1 MYKKLLCFLFV
12 ASLVLLVKAQSFI
25 VTGRILDSISRQP
38 LEAANIEE
46 VGNEN
51 SKTIS
56 DATGRFSIKVNSATP
71 ILKASFIGYKNTT
84 IKPSGKDN
92 VKIEMLPGA
101 VNLEDVIITPNG
113 GSQKFTA
120 LAKVDLDLKPV
131 KNTQELLRLVP
142 GLFVAQHADG
152 GKAEQIFLRGF
163 DCDHGT
169 DIQVSVDG
177 LPVNMVSHAHGQG
190 YADAHFIIPET
201 INNID
206 YGTGPYYA
214 QHGNLN
220 TAGYVNF
227 STFNNV
233 AKSQLQVEAGR
244 FNTYRALAMLDLVK
258 HNKDKQSAYIAS
270 EFNYTNGPTI
280 NPQNFNRF
288 NLFGKYNLA
297 ITAYTNLTTSLSAF
311 KSRWDAS
318 GQVPTR
324 AVEQNLIDRLGSID
338 PTEGGNSARYNAY
351 MLLTHSCRN
360 GAIFN
365 NQLYYSRYIFNLY
378 SNFTFYLTDTVN
390 GDEIN
395 QAEKRN
401 LFGYTSSLSK
411 KIIYN
416 KWTLNSTYAAGL
428 RYDATN
434 DSYLAQTV
442 KRRFIKYIKRGD
454 INEANAFAYTQQQL
468 SFDRWLI
475 EGGIRFDYLH
485 FNYFDKLTQPQQPS
499 QSKSIISPKI
509 NVQYSISKKVQ
520 LYVKAGKGFHS
531 NDTRVVVANYG
542 YDILPAAYGTDI
554 GFILKPTNNLLIN
567 IAAWQLHLNQE
578 FVYVGDDGNIEPSG
592 RTNRKGIDV
601 IARYQFSS
609 YLFAKANINST
620 KARAIDEPKGSNYI
634 SLAPSCT
641 STGGIFY
648 RKKEGW
654 NGGVT
659 YRFIKDRPAN
669 EDNTIVA
676 KGYFLLDASLNY
688 TKPKYEIGVAFE
700 NILNAKWNEAQFATE
715 SRLRSEP
722 APVTELNFTP
732 GTPFFARGKFAVFF

>member
-659 YRFIKDRPAN
+659 YRFIKHRPAN

>member
-56 DATGRFSIKVNSATP
+56 DATGRFSIKVNSAAP
-71 ILKASFIGYKNTT
+71 ILKASFIGYKKET

-101 VNLEDVIITPNG
+101 VNLEDVIITPNV

-142 GLFVAQHADG
+142 GLFVAQHAGG

-201 INNID
+201 INNMD
-206 YGTGPYYA
+206 YGTGPYYP
-214 QHGNLN
+214 QQGNLN

-227 STFNNV
+227 STLNNI
-233 AKSQLQVEAGR
+233 AKSQLQVESGR
-244 FNTYRALAMLDLVK
+244 FNTYRTLAMLDLLK
-258 HNKDKQSAYIAS
+258 QNKDKQSAYIAG
-270 EFNYTNGPTI
+270 EFNYTNGPTV

-288 NLFGKYNLA
+288 NLFGKYNLT
-297 ITAYTNLTTSLSAF
+297 ITPYTSLTTSISAF
-311 KSRWDAS
+311 KSKWDAS

-324 AVEQNLIDRLGSID
+324 AVEQGLIDRFGSID
-338 PTEGGNSARYNAY
+338 PSEGGNTERYNANI
-351 MLLTHSCRN
+351 LLTRILNN
-360 GAIFN
+360 GATWSN
-365 NQLYYSRYIFNLY
+365 RAYYSRYIFNLY

-401 LFGYTSSLSK
+401 LFGYTSNLSK
-411 KIIYN
+411 KTAYN
-416 KWTLNSTYAAGL
+416 NWTLNSNYGVGL
-428 RYDATN
+428 RSDATN
-434 DSYLAQTV
+434 DSYLAHTV
-442 KRRFIKYIKRGD
+442 KRQFINYIKRGHID
-454 INEANAFAYTQQQL
+454 EANAFAYTQQQA
-468 SFDRWLI
+468 SFNKWLI
-475 EGGIRFDYLH
+475 EGGLRFDYLH
-485 FNYFDKLTQPQQPS
+485 FNYNNKLVAPQLPAQA
-499 QSKSIISPKI
+499 KSILSPKI
-509 NVQYSISKKVQ
+509 NVQYSINQKVQ
-520 LYVKAGKGFHS
+520 LYAKAGKGFHS
-531 NDTRVVVANYG
+531 NDTRVVVANNG

-554 GFILKPTNNLLIN
+554 GVILKPTNNLLIN

-578 FVYVGDDGNIEPSG
+578 FVYLGDDGNIEPSG

-601 IARYQFSS
+601 IARCQFNS
-609 YLFAKANINST
+609 YLFANANINFT

-634 SLAPSCT
+634 PLAPSCT

-648 RKKEGW
+648 KKKEGW

-732 GTPFFARGKFAVFF
+732 GTPFFVRAKLAVFF